1 MNGQSTE
8 ILALPEQNGAASPG
22 NKPSVLRRLREY
34 IHLARGSDF
43 FLKVLETYATQISL
57 IGIGLAT
64 TVTVARTLGP
74 EGRGLYAVAIAVG
87 ALGVQFGNLGLPA
100 SNTYYLSQDRTLLP
114 RLLGNSLLVSAI
126 VGGFGALAAWFVFSL
141 HTRLSPLHG
150 PLLKLG
156 LAWVPLGLCF
166 LLMQRLNLGLYEVRS
181 YNKIE
186 VINRSCALVLIGI
199 VILSRRISPETVIT
213 ANLIALTI
221 GCFWALRGMSPWLSS
236 FPWPSWKLLR
246 QHLGLGVKAYF
257 ITALSFLHMRVALLM
272 VTYMLGPQQAGYYS
286 VATGLKDYILM
297 LPSVIGLILFP
308 KLSAIGSVPEKLRQ
322 AKLVVLGTA
331 LALIPFLTVTAILV
345 KPAVRL
351 LFGRPFLPAADVFPW
366 LVPGIFMIG
375 VEVATVQFLNSVGYP
390 KILVGVW
397 ASSILVDVLLNLW
410 AIPHFGIKGAALVTS
425 ISDTVALIG
434 VLLIIRLRY
443 SGGSEKL
450 QVKAVA

>member
-8 ILALPEQNGAASPG
+8 ILVLPEQNGAGSPG
-22 NKPSVLRRLREY
+22 DESSVLRQLREY

-43 FLKVLETYATQISL
+43 FRKVLETYTTQISL

-64 TVTVARTLGP
+64 TVTVARALGP

-126 VGGFGALAAWFVFSL
+126 VGGTGALAAWLVFSL
-141 HTRLSPLHG
+141 HPELAPLHG
-150 PLLKLG
+150 PLLKFG

-186 VINRSCALVLIGI
+186 VMNRGCALALIGI
-199 VILSRRISPETVIT
+199 VILSRRISPQTVIT

-221 GCFWALRGMSPWLSS
+221 GCFWALRGMRPWLTS
-236 FPWPSWKLLR
+236 FPWPSWRLLR

-272 VTYMLGPQQAGYYS
+272 VKYMLGPQQAGYYS
-286 VATGLKDYILM
+286 VASGLGDYILL
-297 LPSVIGLILFP
+297 LPVVIGLILFP
-308 KLSAIGSVPEKLRQ
+308 KLSAIASVPEKLRQ
-322 AKLVVLGTA
+322 AKTVALGTA
-331 LALIPFLTVTAILV
+331 LALIPFLTVTVIVV
-345 KPAVRL
+345 KPAVRI

-375 VEVATVQFLNSVGYP
+375 VEIATVQFLNSVGYP

-397 ASSILVDVLLNLW
+397 ASSVLVDVLLNLW
-410 AIPHFGIKGAALVTS
+410 AIPHFGIRGAALVRS

-443 SGGSEKL
+443 SGYSEKL